1 MASVLDARQD
11 ADLTDTD
18 SGVVAGWAAL
28 IYGSVVALHCRCRL
42 AAVGF
47 RIPSFAIF
55 QLTLPDRLCRHACSP
70 ASAEALPMMARA
82 ASLNLFPETAPAPAD
97 GRK

>member
-28 IYGSVVALHCRCRL
+28 IYGSVVAPHCCCL

-47 RIPSFAIF
+47 RIPSFAIC
-55 QLTLPDRLCRHACSP
+55 QLTLPDRLCRHARSP